1 MPTSVLMS
9 PYLFKIKIQLMNK
22 FQNHKTI
29 NLFSNRKIV
38 LQKLCQN
45 RNYEE
50 KTLNNRKKR

>member
-29 NLFSNRKIV
+29 NSFSNRKIV